1 MRRSWLFSTLPSS
14 EGNKVKGAR
23 RLPINY
29 GARASKHWTIWC
41 GSKIFRQ
48 HALCLRLLYN
58 KVASKGAKVMTK
70 NPKNFKVTTHNECG
84 LAVNDRR
91 QFIHG
96 HWETHRARFAH
107 LGCNFSLRTQK
118 AKCQLLAALAA
129 CFYDTRPGGL
139 HNKSTISINS
149 IITASV

>member
-14 EGNKVKGAR
+14 EGIKVKGAR

-29 GARASKHWTIWC
+29 GALASEHWTIWC
-41 GSKIFRQ
+41 GSKIYFANM
-48 HALCLRLLYN
+48 HSVWLLYN
-58 KVASKGAKVMTK
+58 KVEQSAKVMTK
-70 NPKNFKVTTHNECG
+70 KFKEFQSVYAYNECG

-91 QFIHG
+91 PFIHG
-96 HWETHRARFAH
+96 HWEAHRTFCA
-107 LGCNFSLRTQK
+107 LGCNFSLDSNGEMP
-118 AKCQLLAALAA
+118 LLAALSV